1 MLQHRELRH
10 LTLAI
15 TQGTVAPAWSI
26 DQGLLFFDGRFYI
39 PDALPLLSDLLA
51 TISLGGHDNMRYLAL
66 DSHSPPMA
74 PHHNS
79 TPTGILLGHPW
90 LQGIISSTMVLF
102 TDGLGRQ
109 IFHVNILIGLRPD
122 SNQQR
127 LSPDE
132 FEKAY
137 FMFGTMLDLTTTPT
151 TCSNSTIWRRVNTY
165 LLPDMDNHSKNFTMP
180 PKEM

>member
-51 TISLGGHDNMRYLAL
+51 TISLGGPDNMRYLAL

-109 IFHVNILIGLRPD
+109 IFHVNILISL
-122 SNQQR
+122 
-127 LSPDE
+127 
-132 FEKAY
+132 
-137 FMFGTMLDLTTTPT
+137 
-151 TCSNSTIWRRVNTY
+151 
-165 LLPDMDNHSKNFTMP
+165 
-180 PKEM
+180 